1 MNLTGGSASYILNIL
16 SLTSSNVAGN
26 VQDFSEVNRSWTI
39 LTSNGGITGF
49 NAANWLINSAGF
61 ADNETGSWALAL
73 SGNDL
78 VLSYAAVP
86 EPDVAALIGGLGM
99 LVLLRRR
106 R

>member
-1 MNLTGGSASYILNIL
+1 MTA
-16 SLTSSNVAGN
+16 SNVAGN
-26 VQDFSEVNRSWTI
+26 VPNFSEVNRSWTI
-39 LTSNGGITGF
+39 LTSSGGITGF
-49 NAANWLINSAGF
+49 NAANWTINTTGF
-61 ADNETGSWALAL
+61 TDVTTGNWALAQTD
-73 SGNDL
+73 NDL